1 MQYVMMNNLPGYL
14 YWIAAVVLLFIGVYV
29 LRFILKF
36 AWKIIRV
43 ILIVLGMIL
52 VAGYAFGF
60 LEFALH

>member
-1 MQYVMMNNLPGYL
+1 MMNNIPGYL
-14 YWIAAVVLLFIGVYV
+14 YWIAAVVLLFIGVYL

-43 ILIVLGMIL
+43 ILIVFGVIL

>member
-1 MQYVMMNNLPGYL
+1 MMNNIPGYL

-36 AWKIIRV
+36 AWKFIRV
-43 ILIVLGMIL
+43 ILIMLGIIL

-60 LEFALH
+60 LEFAMR

>member
-1 MQYVMMNNLPGYL
+1 MMNNLPGYL

-36 AWKIIRV
+36 AWKFIRV
-43 ILIVLGMIL
+43 ILIMLGIIL

-60 LEFALH
+60 LEFAIR